1 MATIT
6 PTLTI
11 TSTDASADETLS
23 LSVTDSLTTGQV
35 FKGISRAIVS
45 TTGANNIIQP
55 ATDGQTYYVYVKHT
69 GTSDGSTA
77 VTTTLNVELTGD
89 VVFGKLAAGEFC
101 FVPVGGHSLGVQLQS
116 SSGNI
121 VAEYAY
127 WVKG

>member
-6 PTLTI
+6 AKLTLTSSDI
-11 TSTDASADETLS
+11 SSDSLNVAVTDALTVGFPANGVSQA
-23 LSVTDSLTTGQV
+23 SVT
-35 FKGISRAIVS
+35 

-69 GTSDGSTA
+69 GTSDGSA
-77 VTTTLNVELTGD
+77 STTETLNLELTGD

-101 FVPVGGHSLGVQLQS
+101 FLPVGGHSLGVQLQA
-116 SSGNI
+116 SSGTI

-127 WVKG
+127 FVKG

>member
-89 VVFGKLAAGEFC
+89 VVFG
-101 FVPVGGHSLGVQLQS
+101 
-116 SSGNI
+116 N
-121 VAEYAY
+121 
-127 WVKG
+127 